1 MRPQKF
7 IRRLLELNVPR
18 PRELQ
23 SNALSCLLYLSGDD
37 AGKSWMMTR
46 QKIWIRSLTRGAK
59 LSKGQVRFC
68 AFIKTSTS
76 LNYTH
81 NPSKRKSRQ
90 SFPIVQIWHNS
101 HIVDLF
107 KLQIDLISIQR
118 KRPTFLWKPRRLFP
132 QPTGIFSPE
141 EKDHHKVQGDDRD
154 YHQKVQGDDHHNEE
168 VHHH

>member
-7 IRRLLELNVPR
+7 IRRLLEQNVPR

-90 SFPIVQIWHNS
+90 SFPIVQIWH
-101 HIVDLF
+101 IVDLF
-107 KLQIDLISIQR
+107 KLQIDLISIQM

-141 EKDHHKVQGDDRD
+141 EKDQLLLHKVQGDDR
-154 YHQKVQGDDHHNEE
+154 HNEE